1 MKGEKNT
8 LHVLRSY
15 ESCEVVKVIQN
26 IIRNREIVAIILHG
40 NICSMA
46 FANMSNLFS
55 SYFNCFMFVFIYAC

>member
-26 IIRNREIVAIILHG
+26 IIRNREIVAIILHK
-40 NICSMA
+40 NISSMA

-55 SYFNCFMFVFIYAC
+55 FCFNCFMFVFIHAC